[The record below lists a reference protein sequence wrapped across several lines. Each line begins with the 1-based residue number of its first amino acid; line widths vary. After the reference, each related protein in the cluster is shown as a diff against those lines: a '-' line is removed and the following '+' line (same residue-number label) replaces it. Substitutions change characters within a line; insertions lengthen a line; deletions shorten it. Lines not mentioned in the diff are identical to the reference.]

1 MKFPLLS
8 LPDQLF
14 KSLACATVFAVS
26 SISIGTAA
34 GFEVSGKTF
43 DAQKP
48 PLGLKTYS
56 DLGLVIDESLQAS
69 AIPKTAP
76 LKAAPGPRVFP
87 LLDKGNLLML
97 GVGAEP
103 LPSGVAQRF
112 DSSKV
117 VWTSYSKDEGKT
129 WSEPR
134 FLAALVGDAT
144 PNQIE
149 MKKGKGEGLN
159 IFMDD
164 NKGRRF
170 EIRLK
175 QYDLR
180 RLATVDDLLNAPSS
194 RLVIKSVPPEN
205 KDLYLQSETL
215 CIGRDIS
222 IDLAHPPAG
231 YQVRKDLGLFVQDS
245 MEGQVV
251 HTAKSSQG
259 TLYETRAV
267 VTPKG
272 DYMIFIPDG
281 SHGNSTRLNA
291 NVLTSYR
298 SSDGG
303 RTWQGPT
310 FPFGEGKHLGVLPV
324 VPKGGTR
331 MFVYESLRDVELNGK
346 TRDRTFGFRT
356 SDDDGRT
363 WSSSRLVKLTD
374 GSVFGGVGVIPIRGS
389 ETEAGTLMAG
399 FHHARVLRGEKAGD
413 DRTWMLAAPTDKP
426 AEDSPQ
432 GLFPLDELQVIGL
445 SGPQAMAL
453 GRTCQGHLW
462 TMRSDDDGRTW
473 GRRENTGLVHPDAP
487 PMVYKLSDGKTLIAL
502 HHNRAVMRSVYEI
515 VHSEWAT
522 KPSPTAAQIEV
533 RKENPHSLNDWVS
546 RSEIWFSLSRDGG
559 KTWSEPRFMFANV
572 LAETLDDPN
581 PNYQCSYVDL
591 FTDKGNIHLIFP
603 HRWQRVIHL
612 TFPEDKLDSF
622 LTREQLALEAAKTP
636 KS

>member
-1 MKFPLLS
+1 MKSHMLNLLRGLVCAAAFPLWS
-8 LPDQLF
+8 
-14 KSLACATVFAVS
+14 VS
-26 SISIGTAA
+26 TGIAA
-34 GFEVSGKTF
+34 GFDVSGKTF
-43 DAQKP
+43 DAQTP

-56 DLGLVIDESLQAS
+56 DLDLVIDESLQAS
-69 AIPKTAP
+69 VIPKTAP
-76 LKAAPGPRVFP
+76 LKGARQQRIFP
-87 LLDKGNLLML
+87 LLDIGNHLML
-97 GVGAEP
+97 GVGAEV
-103 LPSGVAQRF
+103 LPDGTTQRF
-112 DSSKV
+112 DSPKV
-117 VWTSYSKDEGKT
+117 IWTSYSKDEGKT

-144 PNQIE
+144 PDQIE

-159 IFMDD
+159 IFVDD
-164 NKGRRF
+164 NKGSRF
-170 EIRLK
+170 EIKLK

-180 RLATVDDLLNAPSS
+180 RLATVDDLLNAPVS
-194 RLVIKSVPPEN
+194 RFVIKSVSPDN
-205 KDLYLQSETL
+205 KDIYLQSETL
-215 CIGRDIS
+215 CVGRDIS
-222 IDLAHPPAG
+222 IDLAYPPTG
-231 YQVRKDLGLFVQDS
+231 YRVRKDLGLLVQDS
-245 MEGQVV
+245 MQGQVV
-251 HTAKSSQG
+251 HTAQSSQG

-281 SHGNSTRLNA
+281 SHGNSTRPDA
-291 NVLTSYR
+291 NILTSYR
-298 SSDGG
+298 SSDQG

-324 VPKGGTR
+324 APKGGTR
-331 MFVYESLRDVELNGK
+331 MFAYESLRDVELNGK

-363 WSSSRLVKLTD
+363 WSAPELVKLTD

-389 ETEAGTLMAG
+389 ETKAGTLMAG
-399 FHHARVLRGEKAGD
+399 FHHARVLRGEKTED
-413 DRTWMLAAPTDKP
+413 DRAWTLATPADKP
-426 AEDSPQ
+426 AEDAPQ
-432 GLFPLDELQVIGL
+432 GIFPLDELQVVGL
-445 SGPQAMAL
+445 SGSQAMAV

-462 TMRSDDDGRTW
+462 DMRSDDDGRTW
-473 GRRENTGLVHPDAP
+473 GTRENTGLVHPDAP
-487 PMVYKLSDGKTLIAL
+487 PMVYRLSDGKTLIAL
-502 HHNRAVMRSVYEI
+502 HHNRAVMRSVYEM

-522 KPSPTAAQIEV
+522 KPSPTAAEVEV
-533 RKENPHSLNDWVS
+533 RKKNPHSLNDWVS

-622 LTREQLALEAAKTP
+622 LTREQLAQEVD
-636 KS
+636 KSHKS